1 MLHTPIMMSL
11 LLLSATWKVTY
22 CFYFENGLS
31 KKTIRLSFPPFA
43 FRPSSLSSMSML
55 NSEHCTLCACRE
67 LETLWL
73 VFFGTRLIELGQL
86 GQCLRLFSELT
97 SCSFELGLQ
106 FTRGLTEPL
115 NDSLGLVADPQLTI
129 LVFDELT
136 VLLEL
141 LQDVVGVLRHILG
154 HLGQKRR
161 QLRANRRLC
170 QWQSTCKRTFRLR
183 DRYTSSTAHSSSLN
197 TALSSTTCSLR
208 LASSFFLVF

>member
-1 MLHTPIMMSL
+1 MSTVPHVL
-11 LLLSATWKVTY
+11 V
-22 CFYFENGLS
+22 G
-31 KKTIRLSFPPFA
+31 
-43 FRPSSLSSMSML
+43 
-55 NSEHCTLCACRE
+55 E

-183 DRYTSSTAHSSSLN
+183 DR
-197 TALSSTTCSLR
+197 
-208 LASSFFLVF
+208 